1 MTTAIADVHRAVVAV
16 WRIEQ
21 PRLITSLARMLRD
34 VPLAEDLTQEALLAA
49 IERWPSTGVP
59 EKPGAWLMAAAKHK
73 ALDHLRRRRML
84 ERKHHLIISDMEA
97 EQEAMPD
104 LDSDLD
110 DDIGDEMLRLIFT
123 ACHPRLSREARAA
136 LALRMVCGL
145 TTPEIARAFLVPEAT
160 IAQRVVRAKRT
171 LSESG
176 LTYETPRRDELSE
189 RLSSVLEV
197 IYLIFNEGYTAARGD
212 DWLRPQLCDEALRLG
227 RVLVAVAPMEPEA
240 HGLVAL
246 MELNASRTAA
256 RTDMVGEPILLL
268 DQNRAL
274 WDRRQIRRGMQ
285 ALEQARALGGAGD
298 FYALQAA
305 IAACHAQAR
314 TAGETDWSR
323 IAGHYAQLA
332 GIVQSPIVALNR
344 AVAIGMAGDPRAA
357 LAIVDELADEPV
369 LKTYHLRPSV
379 RGDLLQKLGRHA
391 EAHDAFEEA
400 AALASN
406 RREQSLLRRRA
417 AQAGD
422 AAADHSAKSK
432 SIACASIENRDRRP
446 TGG

>member
-1 MTTAIADVHRAVVAV
+1 
-16 WRIEQ
+16 
-21 PRLITSLARMLRD
+21 
-34 VPLAEDLTQEALLAA
+34 
-49 IERWPSTGVP
+49 
-59 EKPGAWLMAAAKHK
+59 MA
-73 ALDHLRRRRML
+73 
-84 ERKHHLIISDMEA
+84 
-97 EQEAMPD
+97 
-104 LDSDLD
+104 
-110 DDIGDEMLRLIFT
+110 
-123 ACHPRLSREARAA
+123 
-136 LALRMVCGL
+136 
-145 TTPEIARAFLVPEAT
+145 
-160 IAQRVVRAKRT
+160 
-171 LSESG
+171 
-176 LTYETPRRDELSE
+176 
-189 RLSSVLEV
+189 
-197 IYLIFNEGYTAARGD
+197 
-212 DWLRPQLCDEALRLG
+212 
-227 RVLVAVAPMEPEA
+227 
-240 HGLVAL
+240 
-246 MELNASRTAA
+246 
-256 RTDMVGEPILLL
+256 GEPILLL

-422 AAADHSAKSK
+422 AAADHRAKSK
-432 SIACASIENRDRRP
+432 TIACASIENRDRRP